1 MTQIL
6 SFLQG
11 SCPPGC
17 VSDDSKLHDYLD
29 SSSKGLYKDIRHL
42 GNPPLFSSSMDGT
55 TKRKLAGDVLALKK
69 LKGMSGGLITPR
81 ILWLQTVIILHFI
94 TKTSPA
100 HREESLAPS
109 QIMAMIWAWRRRPQT
124 LQGQGDSGSWTLSRQ
139 SMLQEGRNGVWECH

>member
-1 MTQIL
+1 MAQIL

-42 GNPPLFSSSMDGT
+42 GSPPLFSSSMDGT

-69 LKGMSGGLITPR
+69 TKRDERGLDYPR
-81 ILWLQTVIILHFI
+81 GYCDYRL
-94 TKTSPA
+94 
-100 HREESLAPS
+100 
-109 QIMAMIWAWRRRPQT
+109 
-124 LQGQGDSGSWTLSRQ
+124 
-139 SMLQEGRNGVWECH
+139 

>member
-69 LKGMSGGLITPR
+69 LKGMSGGLITPED
-81 ILWLQTVIILHFI
+81 TVITDCNHIALYNQNVTGTQGRVI
-94 TKTSPA
+94 STQSDYGYDLGL
-100 HREESLAPS
+100 EEETTNSA
-109 QIMAMIWAWRRRPQT
+109 RP
-124 LQGQGDSGSWTLSRQ
+124 R
-139 SMLQEGRNGVWECH
+139 